1 MLRKGVERAFVCLY
15 VFLGGPPS
23 MCLLNFLVSIQSC
36 IFTWKKFPLQLGI
49 LDGQGPGE
57 GLGPGLTVWKISACW
72 QKFWWNYCTLGG
84 HHWCCISTRSHCH
97 HGRCIRKDVCLHL
110 EPSSGNSL
118 VLSCQGK
125 DFMLRIYI
133 SLGVT
138 GVPAAR
144 SLLLKLW
151 GESFS
156 KKGEWTAAHNLTGYM
171 FLCLKARWE
180 CL

>member
-1 MLRKGVERAFVCLY
+1 MERAFVCRH

-49 LDGQGPGE
+49 LDGQGPGD

-72 QKFWWNYCTLGG
+72 QKFWWNYHTLGG
-84 HHWCCISTRSHCH
+84 CHWCCIFSRSHCH
-97 HGRCIRKDVCLHL
+97 HGRCIRKNVCLHW
-110 EPSSGNSL
+110 SGNSL

-125 DFMLRIYI
+125 DFMLRLNI
-133 SLGVT
+133 SLWVT
-138 GVPAAR
+138 R
-144 SLLLKLW
+144 ISTWHSLLLKLW

-156 KKGEWTAAHNLTGYM
+156 KKGEWTAADNLTGYI
-171 FLCLKARWE
+171 FQSVNLHL
-180 CL
+180 